1 MKMEEILQEIV
12 EEEGNELKL
21 QLDTQTK
28 QLENKELIKCDY

>member
-1 MKMEEILQEIV
+1 MEEILQEIV

-28 QLENKELIKCDY
+28 QLENKELLKRDY